1 MKLIFTAH
9 EIPSVAKQVI
19 DVLPSKTVLFYGQ
32 MGVGKTTLI
41 KEIAKQL
48 GVTTTLTSPT
58 FSIVN
63 EYETASS
70 DMLYHFDCYRIE
82 DENEALDFGIEEYLS
97 SGNYNFIEWPE
108 KISSHIPVQ
117 HTVIKLIKNIDGSRT
132 LTLEPVK

>member
-19 DVLPSKTVLFYGQ
+19 DALPSKTVLFYGQ

-63 EYETASS
+63 EYETASN

-117 HTVIKLIKNIDGSRT
+117 HTVIKLIKNTDGSRT